1 MYKAETINMNDTE
14 MTTPVIRTKTD
25 AMRYA
30 IDYTSCVSEEG
41 ARTPRIAEAKEIFR
55 LFTENI
61 DLPDVE
67 APASAAAPT
76 GGWLPAPQPA
86 IAEPLRVRAAQDRYI
101 PGIYVPDDQRRL
113 VPIAEWKRR
122 DGSALA
128 QTLVLIT
135 DLVALE
141 IAKTDMPRA
150 YSYAESLCVSN
161 GFRCMTLHEAI
172 EIYAS
177 RFQGLDAA
185 FEAIGGTP
193 MKKEYWTCEK
203 DQEPEYAQ
211 SFVFEFDAENG
222 TIDSVPTGE
231 TELFIRPVRPLP
243 TK

>member
-1 MYKAETINMNDTE
+1 MYEGAIH
-14 MTTPVIRTKTD
+14 TKTD

-30 IDYTSCVSEEG
+30 IEITSELSQKG
-41 ARTPRIAEAKEIFR
+41 ARIPRIEAAGEVYR

-61 DLPDVE
+61 ALPDVE
-67 APASAAAPT
+67 VSASAASTPT
-76 GGWLPAPQPA
+76 EGWLPEPPAA

-113 VPIAEWKRR
+113 VPIGEWKRR
-122 DGSALA
+122 EGSALA

-177 RFQGLDAA
+177 RFTGLDAA

-222 TIDSVPTGE
+222 TIDSVPTIE